1 MAAGGKKEKEKK
13 KKEVSKMEVKIGI
26 AKITKYGANYCGDA
40 FDLTQR
46 PRGGISA
53 IVADSQGSG
62 EIARNI
68 SSYAVN
74 RAAKLITEGVRDEA
88 VALGV
93 HEEIYE
99 MKDKKACALTIISA
113 DMNEESLVISRN
125 SHCPVLIKTEDYD
138 AVYDD
143 SVSPL
148 GLLRNVRPVMYSLPL
163 MPGLIVAAYTNGIA
177 NAGKKTMSH
186 EADVEKIKAII
197 AQNTPEEVDYIAHSI
212 MEYALKLDE
221 EKPGGDMTV
230 VVMGVTDK
238 ETKPPVLGLNL
249 TYPF

>member
-1 MAAGGKKEKEKK
+1 
-13 KKEVSKMEVKIGI
+13 MEVKIGI
-26 AKITKYGANYCGDA
+26 AKITKFGANFCGDA

-46 PRGGISA
+46 PQGGISA

-62 EIARNI
+62 ELARYI
-68 SSYAVN
+68 SNYAVN
-74 RAAKLITEGVRDEA
+74 RAAKLIAEGARDEA

-99 MKDKKACALTIISA
+99 MKDKKACAFTILSA
-113 DMNEESLVISRN
+113 DLADETLVISRN
-125 SHCPVLIKTEDYD
+125 SHCPVLIKTEDYETI
-138 AVYDD
+138 YDD

-148 GLLRNVRPVMYSLPL
+148 GLLRGVKPLMYSLPL
-163 MPGLIVAAYTNGIA
+163 TPGLIAVAYTNGVA
-177 NAGKKTMSH
+177 NAGKKTLSH
-186 EADVEKIKAII
+186 EADIKKIQAII
-197 AQNTPEEVDYIAHSI
+197 EQNSPEETDYIAHSI
-212 MEYALKLDE
+212 VEYALKLDE

-238 ETKPPVLGLNL
+238 ETKPQVVGLNL